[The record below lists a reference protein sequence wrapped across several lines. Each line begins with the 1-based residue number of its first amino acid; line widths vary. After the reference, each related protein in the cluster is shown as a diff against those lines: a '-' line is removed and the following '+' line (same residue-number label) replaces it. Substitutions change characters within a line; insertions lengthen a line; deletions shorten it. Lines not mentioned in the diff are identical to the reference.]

1 MVTLFPLAE
10 NMALGEEEKDDDGQD
25 AYDAFN
31 LDDKVLEFQS
41 MALTHQTYQ

>member
-1 MVTLFPLAE
+1 MVTLLPFAE
-10 NMALGEEEKDDDGQD
+10 NMAMGEAEKDDDGQD
-25 AYDAFN
+25 VYDAFN